1 MRLKFHLSCYLPL
14 LLGLGLSLIS
24 FHLNATH
31 IVGGEMGYTCLGNN
45 QYEIRL
51 TIYRDCENGNP
62 NAYFDNPASIGV
74 FDINNVLL
82 QDIRVPL
89 MGDDTLSPVLTDEC
103 LVVPPDVCVHTTTYR
118 TVVELLPRPGGYQLA
133 YQRCCRNM
141 TIQNIID
148 PLGTGATYGVIITER
163 ALQECNS
170 SAEFLQ
176 WPPLYIC
183 ANEPIIFDQ
192 SAIDIDGDSIV
203 YRLCTPLEGATP
215 NIPQPQPP
223 NPPPYAE
230 IVWND
235 PPYNVN
241 NMLNGIPGSAPLQI
255 NAVTGLLTGTPTTQ
269 GQFVVGICAEEYR
282 NGELIS
288 TSRRDFQYN
297 VGLCGVTTAAFFA
310 PEIQCD
316 GLEVDVLNESVGTS
330 SFLWVFGDFD
340 NPLGTSTEPNTTFVF
355 PDTGLYTISLIA
367 APGEPCVDT
376 FSQQIQLLPLTLQPA
391 FSIDT
396 LSCGDSLVLQLNDL
410 SVDELSEIQSW
421 AWFLNGEFFS
431 AEASPLLVITE
442 PGDYTIELRL
452 TAENGCTNAML
463 TAIADVRFILETLPN
478 NDFLIC
484 PGESVFLNPAFLPQ
498 YDYLWSPA
506 GSLNDP
512 TAPNPEASPTT
523 TTTYELL
530 LTDPQSGCVANRSIG
545 VIVSEALVVNINADQ
560 QPCAAEIT
568 LTATSNNGIRYL
580 WSPVA
585 DFSSQVVEAEEYVVS
600 PFGTQT
606 YYLQVFNEADC
617 MVIDSITVTSLAVNL
632 AVNTPDTAAC
642 LGESL
647 QLQVTNLDVAD
658 NLVYQWEPADQVTSG
673 GNSSTPVI
681 TPVTAGE
688 HWYTFSATNQHGC
701 ELTDS
706 ILVTVVDLMEFGAGI
721 ATNQCSGFTV
731 VFSAE
736 DPAAGIYQWHFGD
749 PTAPAATANGNPV
762 VYTYPAAG
770 TYEVMVTIPAFLNCP
785 DTLLLEVVVADEG
798 LINPAFDWA
807 YLSCGDS
814 ATVLL
819 TDLTTAQ
826 NTTLLSWQWLI
837 DGIPVGN
844 NPTLE
849 IELDSTQMIPVS
861 LLTTAE
867 NGCQDTIT
875 QVLTIPLIN
884 LALEEELILC
894 PGESVALNPQGNTD
908 YTYQWSPETGLDD
921 STLANPQASPAVTTT
936 YSVTVS
942 DPNSICSR
950 VGEVLVNVT
959 PAIQYTNS
967 PDTTTCADNWQ
978 LFVESDQAESYLWGA
993 DPAFQTV
1000 LGNTEILEVSPGPE
1014 AIFYF
1019 LLTDEQGCT
1028 LIDSVTIDGQGVHLA
1043 LNPGAT
1049 ICRGDSLSLSVTSQ
1063 GPYTIT
1069 DYSWSPTSAILAGQ
1083 GTSEVIVNPSM
1094 TTTIT
1099 VSATNEFGCTGEA
1112 STLVNV
1118 FQLLPPLSV
1127 TPTIDTL
1134 RPGESVT
1141 LMATDDPNYTYSWSP
1156 SSSLSAVDIPNPVAS
1171 PQETTT
1177 YELTITDA
1185 NGCTNQVEVLL
1196 VVFNTPCVAPYIF
1209 VPNGF
1214 TPNGDNLNDV
1224 LYVEGNVIDEFYFV
1238 IYNRWGEEVFASR
1251 SQSDG
1256 WDGTYRGKELAP
1268 DVYGYYLEV
1277 SCFGGERYSTKGN
1290 VTLLR

>member
-1 MRLKFHLSCYLPL
+1 MRLKFQLSCCLPFII
-14 LLGLGLSLIS
+14 GLGLFFAS
-24 FHLNATH
+24 FSLNATH
-31 IVGGEMGYTCLGNN
+31 IVGGELGYTCLGDN

-62 NAYFDNPASIGV
+62 DAYFDDPASIGV

-103 LVVPPDVCVHTTTYR
+103 LVIPPDVCVHTTTYR

-141 TIQNIID
+141 TIQNIVD

-235 PPYNVN
+235 PPYNVD
-241 NMLNGIPGSAPLQI
+241 NMLNGIPGSDPLQI
-255 NAVTGLLTGTPTTQ
+255 NSVTGLLTGTPTTQ

-282 NGELIS
+282 DGELIS

-297 VGLCGVTTAAFFA
+297 VGICGVTTSAFFA

-340 NPLGTSTEPNTTFVF
+340 NPLGTSVEPNTTFVF

-410 SVDELSEIQSW
+410 SIDELSEIQSW

-431 AEASPLLVITE
+431 AEQSPELVITE

-452 TAENGCTNAML
+452 TAENGCNNGIL
-463 TAIADVRFILETLPN
+463 TALADVSFILETLPN
-478 NDFLIC
+478 TDFLIC
-484 PGESVFLNPAFLPQ
+484 PGESVFLNTAFLPQ
-498 YDYLWSPA
+498 YEYLWSPP
-506 GSLNDP
+506 GSLSDP
-512 TAPNPEASPTT
+512 TAPNPEASPLV
-523 TTTYELL
+523 TTTYELV
-530 LTDPQSGCVANRSIG
+530 LTDPQSGCVADRSVD
-545 VIVSEALVVNINADQ
+545 VIVSEPLEVSISSDQ
-560 QPCAAEIT
+560 TPCASEIT
-568 LTATSNNGIRYL
+568 LTGSSNNGIRYL
-580 WSPVA
+580 WSPFA
-585 DFSSQVVEAEEYVVS
+585 DFSSQVVEAEEYIVS

-617 MVIDSITVTSLAVNL
+617 VALDSITVTSLAVNL
-632 AVNTPDTAAC
+632 EVITPDTAVC

-647 QLQVTNLDVAD
+647 QLQVANLDFAD
-658 NLVYQWEPADQVTSG
+658 NLVYNWEPADEVTSG
-673 GNSSTPVI
+673 ADSAMPTVTPN
-681 TPVTAGE
+681 TAGDQ
-688 HWYTFSATNQHGC
+688 WYTFTAMNQHGC
-701 ELTDS
+701 DITDS
-706 ILVTVVDLMEFGAGI
+706 VQVTVVDLMEFGAGV
-721 ATNQCSGFTV
+721 TTDQCSGLTV
-731 VFSAE
+731 AFSAE

-749 PTAPAATANGNPV
+749 PSTPAATATGTPV
-762 VYTYPAAG
+762 VYTYPSAG
-770 TYEVMVTIPAFLNCP
+770 TYDVMVTIPAFLACP
-785 DTLLLEVVVADEG
+785 DTLLLEVVVAEEG
-798 LINPAFDWA
+798 LISPDFDWEF
-807 YLSCGDS
+807 LNCGDS
-814 ATVLL
+814 ATVLI
-819 TDLTTAQ
+819 TDMTTAQ
-826 NTTLLSWQWLI
+826 NTTITSWEWLV
-837 DGIPVGN
+837 DGTFFGN

-849 IELDSTQMIPVS
+849 IELDSTQTIPVS

-875 QVLTIPLIN
+875 EDLTISLIALN
-884 LALEEELILC
+884 LEELSLC
-894 PGESVALNPQGNTD
+894 PGESVGLNPLGNEIYD
-908 YTYQWSPETGLDD
+908 YQWSPSASLNDGAI
-921 STLANPQASPAVTTT
+921 ANPQASPEVTTT
-936 YSVTVS
+936 YSVTVT
-942 DPNSICSR
+942 DPNSICTR
-950 VGEVLVNVT
+950 AGEVLVNVA
-959 PAIQYTNS
+959 PPIAYVSS
-967 PDTTTCADNWQ
+967 PDTTTCADSWQ
-978 LFVESDQAESYLWGA
+978 LFVESDQAESYLWAA
-993 DPAFQTV
+993 DPDFQTI
-1000 LGNTEILEVSPGPE
+1000 LGNTEIQEVSPGPGST
-1014 AIFYF
+1014 FYF
-1019 LLTDEQGCT
+1019 SLTDEQGCT
-1028 LIDSVTIDGQGVHLA
+1028 VIDSVIIDGQGVMLEA
-1043 LNPGAT
+1043 FPGAT
-1049 ICRGDSLSLSVTSQ
+1049 ICRGDTVTLTAESL
-1063 GPYTIT
+1063 GPYAIT
-1069 DYSWSPTSAILAGQ
+1069 DYTWSPSDAVLVGQ
-1083 GTSEVIVNPSM
+1083 GTDEVLVNPL
-1094 TTTIT
+1094 TTTMFT
-1099 VSATNEFGCTGEA
+1099 VSATNEFGCMAEA
-1112 STLVNV
+1112 NSLVNV
-1118 FQLLPPLSV
+1118 FQLQPPLSV

-1141 LMATDDPNYTYSWSP
+1141 LMATDDPSYNYFWSP
-1156 SSSLSAVDIPNPVAS
+1156 TGSLSAGDIPNPVAS
-1171 PQETTT
+1171 PEETTT
-1177 YELTITDA
+1177 YELIITDA

-1196 VVFNTPCVAPYIF
+1196 VVFNSPCTAPYIF

-1214 TPNGDNLNDV
+1214 TPNGDNLNDI

-1238 IYNRWGEEVFASR
+1238 VYNRWGEEVFASR
-1251 SQSDG
+1251 SQNDG
-1256 WDGTYRGKELAP
+1256 WDGTYQGKELAP